1 MKKSSFNIHRD
12 GTTNEPTDIGGYTTG
27 SFTNTLAL
35 GIPLS
40 QANMIFSVAPIGW
53 TTSYDLNSD
62 YVDCVT
68 GDSEDACTGAQQYIF
83 KNGWTLGGSANW
95 YMGGIEDPTMSN
107 VSFSYYYTTP
117 EFEQVW
123 RDTNPTMEKHKTD
136 VKLLFPFPWE
146 KIKDDLYIHGNAG
159 LEVGIHEQG
168 NSDDNSHAISWG
180 LGGTGRLWG
189 MEAGKAGGAFRL
201 DLGGTVDP
209 ASNEDALGQ
218 GAMHKDTFSA
228 NAYLGIDTRKKDGQ
242 PKIAG
247 VASYFNSMNLV
258 INPYYKYTTGSFM
271 QDACLYTNDAGD
283 LEIRDACGSET
294 WDESRLVEP
303 GTLGIDYTQ
312 HQLGMKVRYGMPLAP
327 AAWATGNKTQQAFSG
342 LQLEI
347 TGEVSHTE
355 TILEGD
361 GFAVNQDM
369 PGEENVFKAGVGF
382 RLPF

>member
-1 MKKSSFNIHRD
+1 
-12 GTTNEPTDIGGYTTG
+12 
-27 SFTNTLAL
+27 
-35 GIPLS
+35 
-40 QANMIFSVAPIGW
+40 
-53 TTSYDLNSD
+53 
-62 YVDCVT
+62 
-68 GDSEDACTGAQQYIF
+68 
-83 KNGWTLGGSANW
+83 
-95 YMGGIEDPTMSN
+95 
-107 VSFSYYYTTP
+107 
-117 EFEQVW
+117 
-123 RDTNPTMEKHKTD
+123 
-136 VKLLFPFPWE
+136 
-146 KIKDDLYIHGNAG
+146 
-159 LEVGIHEQG
+159 
-168 NSDDNSHAISWG
+168 
-180 LGGTGRLWG
+180 
-189 MEAGKAGGAFRL
+189 
-201 DLGGTVDP
+201 
-209 ASNEDALGQ
+209 
-218 GAMHKDTFSA
+218 
-228 NAYLGIDTRKKDGQ
+228 
-242 PKIAG
+242 
-247 VASYFNSMNLV
+247 
-258 INPYYKYTTGSFM
+258 M